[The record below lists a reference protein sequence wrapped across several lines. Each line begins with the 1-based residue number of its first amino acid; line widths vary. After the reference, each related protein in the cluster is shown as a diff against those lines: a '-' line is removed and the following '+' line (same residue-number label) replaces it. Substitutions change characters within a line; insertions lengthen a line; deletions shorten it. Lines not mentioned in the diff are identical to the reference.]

1 MSLKNDYIEYLHH
14 KFTKKP
20 NKLHHKIKKNSTT
33 KKFRNNKRLDPK
45 ISRLRNDEQG

>member
-20 NKLHHKIKKNSTT
+20 NKLHQQNK
-33 KKFRNNKRLDPK
+33 KKFHHQK
-45 ISRLRNDEQG
+45 ISQ